1 MKRGCYNTLFG
12 IALLL
17 LVVVLAQAIPAHY
30 ADGMPQVP
38 GDDVLQ
44 LILGDARRELGKAML
59 DRADLYFHGGMAHAD
74 CTGMEDHDHEA
85 HAEHDEEHTEH
96 DEEHAEHDDGHVAA
110 APSRAPDPWQ
120 WLNRRLHAPAHRHL
134 ADTEFDELLPWIWAA
149 CRASPNSIQ
158 AYLVGDY
165 VLLRQTGNPAAGI
178 RLLKQG
184 VAANPGN
191 PDLAFTLGERYLNQM
206 KQPEEA
212 ERWFEQA
219 LANNPLDGRPDDV
232 DAQILRMRTLDYLGH
247 LAGRRGDRERIRT
260 CLAEAESINPQHQVV
275 RSLKHLLELAPP

>member
-1 MKRGCYNTLFG
+1 
-12 IALLL
+12 
-17 LVVVLAQAIPAHY
+17 
-30 ADGMPQVP
+30 
-38 GDDVLQ
+38 
-44 LILGDARRELGKAML
+44 ML

-74 CTGMEDHDHEA
+74 CTGMEEHDHEA
-85 HAEHDEEHTEH
+85 HAEQDGEHAEH
-96 DEEHAEHDDGHVAA
+96 DEEHADASAEHPMDAVPDAA
-110 APSRAPDPWQ
+110 QSSPDPWQ
-120 WLNRRLHAPAHRHL
+120 WLNQRLHAPAHRHL

-158 AYLVGDY
+158 AYQIGDY
-165 VLLRQTGNPAAGI
+165 VLLRQTGNPAVGI

-184 VAANPGN
+184 VAANPGS

-219 LANNPLDGRPDDV
+219 LANNPLDGRPDDA

-247 LAGRRGDRERIRT
+247 LAARRGDRERIRT

-275 RSLKHLLELAPP
+275 RSLKHLLDQAPP